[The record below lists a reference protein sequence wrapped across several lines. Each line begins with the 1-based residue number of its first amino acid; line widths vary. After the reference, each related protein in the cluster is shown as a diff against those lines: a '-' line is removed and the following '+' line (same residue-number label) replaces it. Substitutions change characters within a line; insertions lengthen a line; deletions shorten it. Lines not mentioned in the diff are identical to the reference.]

1 MKSTLLTTILFF
13 ITLLVFS
20 QKKVNKAAEEA
31 EMQRILAERNR
42 LIAELIKKE
51 YNKCEPPSCVRRN
64 PEQELVI
71 KRFREAAQASSE
83 EHVCSHH
90 KSIKRIIEAHQRLNF
105 SQDLYN
111 LMELYDVKQYHINLN
126 IETNTTMVSGNVK
139 FYAQAR
145 NNISTFAFELH
156 PNYTVSAVE
165 VKGVTYTNTAIIR
178 NNNEARVN
186 LNAAINQNE
195 LFEAIVYYSG
205 NGPVDN
211 SNIDAGFCQRAN
223 SSNKRYTYTMSQPY
237 GTADWMPVKQILSD
251 KVDSVKVYI
260 TTSNVNKVGSQG
272 LLKRVISVGGGK
284 SRHEWESDYPI
295 AYYLISFAVGE
306 YVDYTINA
314 NLGGT
319 NIPIVNYVYDNA
331 TVTANQASLD
341 QTKLTL
347 ERFSQAFGD
356 YPFKLEKYG
365 HCQVPH
371 NFYLENQTMS
381 TMINFPNTIVAHEL
395 AHQWHGDAMSLK
407 SFSEIGLSEGF
418 ANYSEYLYREY
429 FVNLASAQSTYRNW
443 VTSITSQPGGSVYL
457 VDSLN
462 TDAMFNSRLIYQKG
476 ASLIH
481 MIRYLINDDD
491 KFYQALRAYTA
502 QYQHKTVTYNDF
514 AGVINSETGVNL
526 TQDFLPQWY
535 KGEGYPTY
543 NITWNWKDGYLHVIS
558 NQVASKPSVTPFFKM
573 PFELAVTDVNGTT
586 TIIRLDQNSNKQLH
600 RVAMPTTITSVTF
613 DPRVFLVAKST
624 LTRDNNLNIETDAP
638 KIVSL
643 KPAHQATD
651 VIQNANLEITF
662 DENIL
667 KNFGS
672 IIIRKESDESVFHTF
687 DIQTGVGITV
697 SGTKLTLNP
706 PKDFELGQTYY
717 VEVNNNIVM
726 DKLDNSFSTG
736 FSGKNTWRFTT
747 SNIINAIGDDFYKEI
762 LVYPNPAKDILQ
774 IKDNQLIESLKISN
788 TIGSIVL
795 EIEKPKKEIYISSL
809 PAGVYYIKIT
819 TIDKKQKVVKFVKQ
833 L

>member
-1 MKSTLLTTILFF
+1 MKSTLLTTILLF
-13 ITLLVFS
+13 ITSLAFS
-20 QKKVNKAAEEA
+20 QACHIIEEKD
-31 EMQRILAERNR
+31 ETHL
-42 LIAELIKKE
+42 
-51 YNKCEPPSCVRRN
+51 
-64 PEQELVI
+64 
-71 KRFREAAQASSE
+71 
-83 EHVCSHH
+83 CSHH
-90 KSIKRIIEAHQRLNF
+90 KSTKRIIEAHQRLNF

-111 LMELYDVKQYHINLN
+111 LMELYDIKQYHLNLN

-165 VKGVTYTNTAIIR
+165 VKGITYTTASITR

-195 LFEAIVYYSG
+195 FFEATIYYSG

-211 SNIDAGFCQRAN
+211 SNIDAGFCQRTA
-223 SSNKRYTYTMSQPY
+223 SNGKKYTYTMSQPY
-237 GTADWMPVKQILSD
+237 GSADWMPVKQILSD
-251 KVDSVKVYI
+251 KADSVKVYI
-260 TTSNVNKVGSQG
+260 TTSNTNKVGSQG
-272 LLKRVISVGGGK
+272 VLKNVVNVGGGK
-284 SRHEWESDYPI
+284 SRHEWESKYPI

-314 NLGGT
+314 NVSGT

-341 QTKLTL
+341 QTKVTL

-429 FVNLASAQSTYRNW
+429 FVNLASAQTTYRNW

-457 VDSLN
+457 VDSLD

-514 AGVINSETGVNL
+514 AAVINTVTSVDIR
-526 TQDFLPQWY
+526 QDFLPQWY
-535 KGEGYPTY
+535 RGEGYPTY
-543 NITWNWKDGYLHVIS
+543 NITWNWKDGYLHIIS
-558 NQVASKPSVTPFFKM
+558 NQVTSKPSVTPFFKM
-573 PFELAVTDVNGTT
+573 PFELAVTDANGVTT
-586 TIIRLDQNSNKQLH
+586 VVRLAQNANKQLH
-600 RVAMPTTITSVTF
+600 RVAMPTAINSVTF

-624 LTRDNNLNIETDAP
+624 LTRDNSLVVETDAP

-643 KPAHQATD
+643 KPTHQSID
-651 VIQNANLEITF
+651 VIQNTNLEITF
-662 DENIL
+662 DENIV
-667 KNFGS
+667 KNFGN
-672 IIIRKESDESVFHTF
+672 IVIRKESDESVFFTF
-687 DIQTGVGITV
+687 DIQTSIGATV
-697 SGTKLTLNP
+697 SGSKLTLNP
-706 PKDFELGQTYY
+706 PNDFELGQTYY
-717 VEVNNNIVM
+717 VEVNNNVVM
-726 DKLDNSFSTG
+726 DKLDNSFASG

-747 SNIINAIGDDFYKEI
+747 SNIINAIGDNLGQEI
-762 LVYPNPAKDILQ
+762 LVYPNPAKNVLYV
-774 IKDNQLIESLKISN
+774 KGNEFIENLKVIN
-788 TIGSIVL
+788 PLGYIVFDT
-795 EIEKPKKEIYISSL
+795 ENPQKELNIAFLSS
-809 PAGVYYIKIT
+809 GIYYIKIT
-819 TIDKKQKVVKFVKQ
+819 TTDKKQRVIKLIKQ

>member
-13 ITLLVFS
+13 ISLLVFS
-20 QKKVNKAAEEA
+20 QKKIKTFSDIFEGNAI
-31 EMQRILAERNR
+31 RI
-42 LIAELIKKE
+42 
-51 YNKCEPPSCVRRN
+51 CEDLNDHDEVM
-64 PEQELVI
+64 
-71 KRFREAAQASSE
+71 KRFREASKASSE
-83 EHVCSHH
+83 EHLCSHH
-90 KSIKRIIEAHQRLNF
+90 KSMKRVIESHQRLNF

-111 LMELYDVKQYHINLN
+111 LMELYDVKQYHIDLN
-126 IETNTTMVSGNVK
+126 IETNTTLVSGNVK

-156 PNYTVSAVE
+156 PNYTVSSVV
-165 VKGVTYTNTAIIR
+165 VKGITYNSTAIIR
-178 NNNEARVN
+178 NSNEARVN

-195 LFEAIVYYSG
+195 LFEATIYYSG

-211 SNIDAGFCQRAN
+211 SNIDAGFCQRTN
-223 SSNKRYTYTMSQPY
+223 SSNKKYTYTMSQPY

-251 KVDSVKVYI
+251 KADSVKVYI
-260 TTSNVNKVGSQG
+260 TTSNTNKVGSQG
-272 LLKRVISVGGGK
+272 VLKNVVSVGGGK
-284 SRHEWESDYPI
+284 SRHEWESKYPI

-347 ERFSQAFGD
+347 EKFSQSFGD

-418 ANYSEYLYREY
+418 ANYSEFLYREY
-429 FVNLASAQSTYRNW
+429 FINLASAQTTYRGW
-443 VTSITSQPGGSVYL
+443 VNSITSQPGGSVYL
-457 VDSLN
+457 VDSLD

-514 AGVINSETGVNL
+514 AGVINTVTGVNL

-535 KGEGYPTY
+535 KGEGFPTY
-543 NITWNWKDGYLHVIS
+543 NITWNWKDGYLHIIS
-558 NQVASKPSVTPFFKM
+558 NQVTSKPSVTPFFKM
-573 PFELAVTDVNGTT
+573 PFELAVTDVNGVTT
-586 TIIRLDQNSNKQLH
+586 VIRLAQDANKQLH
-600 RVAMPTTITSVTF
+600 RVAMPTAISSVSF
-613 DPRVFLVAKST
+613 DPRVFLVAKSS
-624 LTRDNNLNIETDAP
+624 LTRDNALVVEADAP
-638 KIVSL
+638 KIISL
-643 KPAHQATD
+643 KPAHQALD

-662 DENIL
+662 DESIF
-667 KNFGS
+667 KNFGN
-672 IIIRKESDESVFHTF
+672 IVIRKESDESIFHTF
-687 DIQTGVGITV
+687 DIQTSGAVTV
-697 SGTKLTLNP
+697 SGSKLTLNP

-717 VEVNNNIVM
+717 VEVNNNVVM
-726 DKLDNSFSTG
+726 DKLDNSFASG

-747 SNIINAIGDDFYKEI
+747 NNIINAIGDNLSQEI
-762 LVYPNPAKDILQ
+762 ILYPNPAKEVLH
-774 IKDNQLIESLKISN
+774 IKGNQLIEEMKIINTLGNIVLNTENPQKEIHISN
-788 TIGSIVL
+788 
-795 EIEKPKKEIYISSL
+795 L
-809 PAGVYYIKIT
+809 PSGVYYVKIT
-819 TIDKKQKVVKFVKQ
+819 TIDKKQRIIKLVKQ
-833 L
+833 S